1 MSAKKNYGFYLEG
14 DDTAKFKE
22 WREKLNGLVN
32 SNMEMIDE
40 VLAEKAIK
48 SQSFQASLT
57 SSDWVWTGSKYSQT
71 LEIEGLTP
79 DTNGIIGVGQNL
91 TLEQTDAVYMAEL
104 MVGDQTDGALTIFAN
119 GDKPY
124 CDIPVIIILLG

>member
-1 MSAKKNYGFYLEG
+1 MGQTKNYGYYLEG

-32 SNMEMIDE
+32 SNMEMIDD
-40 VLAEKAIK
+40 VLAEKAVK
-48 SQSFQASLT
+48 SQSLHAVLV
-57 SSDWVWTGSKYSQT
+57 SSGWAWTGSKYSQT
-71 LEIEGLTP
+71 LEIEGLAP

-91 TLEQTDAVYMAEL
+91 TIEQTDAVYMAEL
-104 MVGDQTDGALTIFAN
+104 MVGDQTDGVLTIFAN

-124 CDIPVIIILLG
+124 CDIPVVIILLG

>member
-1 MSAKKNYGFYLEG
+1 MSQTENYGFYLEG
-14 DDTAKFKE
+14 DDTTKFKE
-22 WREKLNGLVN
+22 WREKMNGLLN
-32 SNMEMIDE
+32 SNMKMIDE
-40 VLAEKAIK
+40 ILSGLAIK
-48 SQSFQASLT
+48 SQAVQTSLT
-57 SSDWVWTGSKYSQT
+57 SSGWTWTGSKYSQT

-104 MVGDQTDGALTIFAN
+104 MVGDQTDGSLTIFAN